1 MTGRQSGV
9 RPVHD
14 GADDGDGAGGR
25 GAAVAAGS
33 AGGVKVLLEFL
44 YALASLHEGYSKN
57 GAELRSRVRNASV
70 WIIIEALF

>member
-14 GADDGDGAGGR
+14 GADDGDGAGGH
-25 GAAVAAGS
+25 GAAVAVWS

-44 YALASLHEGYSKN
+44 YALSEL
-57 GAELRSRVRNASV
+57 AEV
-70 WIIIEALF
+70 IG

>member
-44 YALASLHEGYSKN
+44 YALSEL
-57 GAELRSRVRNASV
+57 AEV
-70 WIIIEALF
+70 IG